1 MSKENAILD
10 EEKLYEDLTEP
21 FDFDELERKLQDQLE
36 EELADMQFLAEE
48 KEKVGSPDNLGNM
61 GNLLKNP
68 EKYLMK
74 DKTYYIMCQSGAR
87 SNRTTKILN
96 KQGYQVINVAGGVGS
111 KYQLTGSVG

>member
-1 MSKENAILD
+1 MHCGKEVKRI
-10 EEKLYEDLTEP
+10 ESIG
-21 FDFDELERKLQDQLE
+21 LE
-36 EELADMQFLAEE
+36 
-48 KEKVGSPDNLGNM
+48 M